1 MQFDAFCVEF
11 DAKWIFLD
19 PRRWIDVKRYQS
31 ALNCVELISTQFTTL
46 ERCVCVCVCVCVC
59 MSVSVCV
66 WCVWVVCVWCVCV
79 SEWVC
84 MCCILLLSLIKYKK
98 YMWCV
103 LYTHTH
109 TLTCTHSHSLTLARL
124 HTRARAHTINTQKVW
139 ICVDYNSTQ
148 FDSFWANWSCTAPIQ
163 CYSI

>member
-1 MQFDAFCVEF
+1 MQFDTFCVEF

-19 PRRWIDVKRYQS
+19 LRRRINVKRYQS
-31 ALNCVELISTQFTTL
+31 ALNCVELISTQLTTL
-46 ERCVCVCVCVCVC
+46 KRCVCVCVCVSECV
-59 MSVSVCV
+59 SVSVCV

-84 MCCILLLSLIKYKK
+84 MCCILFIYLIKYKK

-109 TLTCTHSHSLTLARL
+109 TNTHSLTLT
-124 HTRARAHTINTQKVW
+124 HTRALTRACAHTRISHPKGVNMRRL
-139 ICVDYNSTQ
+139 
-148 FDSFWANWSCTAPIQ
+148 
-163 CYSI
+163 